1 MVRNVLGS
9 ILALLGATAAVSSP
23 FRAWYD
29 GRHGRYYRLGDLFTS
44 TGVTDARTQ
53 LFGSLLLPFVVAAA
67 VTLIGVV
74 LRSRLL
80 VAFAGV
86 VVLAFTVLWM
96 VRVGQAEGRMVVAG
110 DGSGLGLGVAGAG
123 VGGAL
128 LLLGAAVMSGRQK
141 RQPPLPRT
149 RTRGTPVTPARS
161 PRTSPTR
168 CRPRRPRST
177 GPSTRWRARCSRT
190 PSSPRTRIPLMRSPR
205 TRTSGTTRRRR
216 TSSRATGR
224 PSPTSSRA
232 GRPATGRPTGRP
244 TGPSAPK
251 PSRCPF
257 PRPVRTHSG
266 PCCTRTPRRP

>member
-44 TGVTDARTQ
+44 TGVTDARAQ

-141 RQPPLPRT
+141 RQQPLPPYADQGYAGDAGPEPT
-149 RTRGTPVTPARS
+149 HFTDPVPPPAPTLDGPQHTLEGPMQPYAEQPPYPDPPYEEPPYEDERYDETAPYEQ
-161 PRTSPTR
+161 PRDRPTE
-168 CRPRRPRST
+168 PYEQP
-177 GPSTRWRARCSRT
+177 
-190 PSSPRTRIPLMRSPR
+190 
-205 TRTSGTTRRRR
+205 
-216 TSSRATGR
+216 GR
-224 PSPTSSRA
+224 PPRD
-232 GRPATGRPTGRP
+232 RPTDGPTDRP
-244 TGPSAPK
+244 
-251 PSRCPF
+251 
-257 PRPVRTHSG
+257 
-266 PCCTRTPRRP
+266 

>member
-9 ILALLGATAAVSSP
+9 ILALIGATAAVSSP

-29 GRHGRYYRLGDLFTS
+29 GRHGRYYRLGDLFTGA
-44 TGVTDARTQ
+44 GVTDARAT

-67 VTLIGVV
+67 ATLIGIA

-86 VVLAFTVLWM
+86 LVLAFAVLWM

-110 DGSGLGLGVAGAG
+110 DGSGLGLGVAGAV

-141 RQPPLPRT
+141 RQPEYADQGYAGDSGPEPT
-149 RTRGTPVTPARS
+149 HFTDPVPPPA
-161 PRTSPTR
+161 PTLD
-168 CRPRRPRST
+168 
-177 GPSTRWRARCSRT
+177 GPQPRWRARCSRT
-190 PSSPRTRIPLMRSPR
+190 PSSPRIRIPLTRSPR
-205 TRTSGTTRRRR
+205 TRRGSTGTRVG
-216 TSSRATGR
+216 S
-224 PSPTSSRA
+224 
-232 GRPATGRPTGRP
+232 PATS
-244 TGPSAPK
+244 PSAPK

-257 PRPVRTHSG
+257 PRPARTRSG

>member
-9 ILALLGATAAVSSP
+9 ILALIGATAAVSSP

-29 GRHGRYYRLGDLFTS
+29 GRHGRYYRLGDLFTGA
-44 TGVTDARTQ
+44 GVTDARAT

-67 VTLIGVV
+67 ATLIGIV

-110 DGSGLGLGVAGAG
+110 DGSGLGLGVAGAV

-141 RQPPLPRT
+141 GRPRQPEYADQ
-149 RTRGTPVTPARS
+149 GY
-161 PRTSPTR
+161 
-168 CRPRRPRST
+168 
-177 GPSTRWRARCSRT
+177 
-190 PSSPRTRIPLMRSPR
+190 
-205 TRTSGTTRRRR
+205 
-216 TSSRATGR
+216 
-224 PSPTSSRA
+224 A
-232 GRPATGRPTGRP
+232 GD
-244 TGPSAPK
+244 
-251 PSRCPF
+251 
-257 PRPVRTHSG
+257 SG
-266 PCCTRTPRRP
+266 PEPTHFTDPVPPPAPTLDGPQHTLEGPMQPYADQPPYPDPPYEEPPYEEGQQGHPGGHPGDKP

>member
-29 GRHGRYYRLGDLFTS
+29 GRHGRYYRLGDLFTG
-44 TGVTDARTQ
+44 TGVTDARAE

-123 VGGAL
+123 VGGVL
-128 LLLGAAVMSGRQK
+128 LLLGAAVMSGRHK
-141 RQPPLPRT
+141 RRPQLPEYADDSGPEPTHFTDPVPPPPHTLDGPQHTLEGPMQPYAEQPPYPDPPYEEPPYEEPPHEE
-149 RTRGTPVTPARS
+149 GQQGHP
-161 PRTSPTR
+161 
-168 CRPRRPRST
+168 
-177 GPSTRWRARCSRT
+177 G
-190 PSSPRTRIPLMRSPR
+190 
-205 TRTSGTTRRRR
+205 
-216 TSSRATGR
+216 GR
-224 PSPTSSRA
+224 P
-232 GRPATGRPTGRP
+232 GD
-244 TGPSAPK
+244 K
-251 PSRCPF
+251 P
-257 PRPVRTHSG
+257 
-266 PCCTRTPRRP
+266 